1 MIELPGVR
9 EDGMLGRNGQ
19 RKPRTTRGSP
29 RRSRTAKALRISC
42 HAVKSRW
49 IEREVVRQTVLIL
62 HLILL
67 PVNSLRLREMLQLTK
82 QVREA
87 AQGDPNMNWLKPF
100 TSTRH
105 VKAGEVVFHKGEV
118 ASDMFVVL
126 SGHFRLV
133 ETGIEIVSPHVV
145 GEFALLTPE
154 HSRTQTL
161 ECVEAGILLQISY
174 GQIEQLFFQNPKF
187 GFYFLQLITRRL
199 LQNTARLETELAQ
212 CRKMLAA

>member
-1 MIELPGVR
+1 MSAAEISGYVAAGLVFMTFYMKTMVPLRVIGICSNCAFITY
-9 EDGMLGRNGQ
+9 GGLG
-19 RKPRTTRGSP
+19 
-29 RRSRTAKALRISC
+29 ALYP
-42 HAVKSRW
+42 
-49 IEREVVRQTVLIL
+49 VLIL

-67 PVNSLRLREMLQLTK
+67 PLNSLRLREMLQLTK
-82 QVREA
+82 QVRKA
-87 AQGDPNMNWLKPF
+87 AHGDPNMNWLKPF

-161 ECVEAGILLQISY
+161 ECVDAGIVLQISY
-174 GQIEQLFFQNPKF
+174 GQIEQLFFRIPSLGSTF
-187 GFYFLQLITRRL
+187 SS
-199 LQNTARLETELAQ
+199 
-212 CRKMLAA
+212 